1 MIKESTSSFYF
12 LCKVKVPGP
21 TCQESSAFPALL
33 LPALGPRRLTS
44 MDFIPRVCPKISC
57 WVGLMSYSGQSLE
70 YRKNISR
77 DSELESLAE
86 TLTYAGLK
94 SDPQNGIL
102 TLQHSHTWMH
112 RYHPHWEDTGY
123 NNITLLKLSLK
134 VAWDGIWSFTSGSA
148 VKNRSAMQE
157 T

>member
-1 MIKESTSSFYF
+1 MSMWPRCWLLSECYITSILQVSN
-12 LCKVKVPGP
+12 LI
-21 TCQESSAFPALL
+21 
-33 LPALGPRRLTS
+33 GPRRLTS

-57 WVGLMSYSGQSLE
+57 WVGLMSCSGQSLE
-70 YRKNISR
+70 YRKNMAR
-77 DSELESLAE
+77 DYELESLAE
-86 TLTYAGLK
+86 TLTYVGLK

-102 TLQHSHTWMH
+102 RLQHSHTWMH
-112 RYHPHWEDTGY
+112 RYPRWEDTGY

-148 VKNRSAMQE
+148 VKNQSAMQE